1 MLKSNVFLM
10 NPVMAISFALLAPLA
25 LANQPPATTPPTAP
39 PVTQATAPAATPP
52 AVTPPA
58 APAPTVA
65 KASPNYQ
72 AGSVVTIYE
81 LQDQGRKKGGFQQGQ
96 PIGSFVSEANPWNLG
111 LHKKQVDLAF
121 FQGEPL
127 GYELDA
133 YFVVKEAGSYSF
145 GAEVF
150 LPPAEVFTDP
160 DHEKGGNRGW
170 IDCRYRLSVAGEV
183 VIDMEASTRARGT
196 PDQERKCGLTGHG
209 FGSVQLDAGLHR
221 VRQWFACTGER
232 RIKMP
237 QKQYVYPASC
247 PNAGKRFS
255 TDNFPADEAQVTLRV
270 RHPQENTPILV
281 KTSELIHEKR

>member
-1 MLKSNVFLM
+1 M
-10 NPVMAISFALLAPLA
+10 
-25 LANQPPATTPPTAP
+25 
-39 PVTQATAPAATPP
+39 
-52 AVTPPA
+52 
-58 APAPTVA
+58 
-65 KASPNYQ
+65 
-72 AGSVVTIYE
+72 
-81 LQDQGRKKGGFQQGQ
+81 
-96 PIGSFVSEANPWNLG
+96 
-111 LHKKQVDLAF
+111 
-121 FQGEPL
+121 
-127 GYELDA
+127 
-133 YFVVKEAGSYSF
+133 
-145 GAEVF
+145 
-150 LPPAEVFTDP
+150 
-160 DHEKGGNRGW
+160 
-170 IDCRYRLSVAGEV
+170 
-183 VIDMEASTRARGT
+183 IDMEASTRARGT